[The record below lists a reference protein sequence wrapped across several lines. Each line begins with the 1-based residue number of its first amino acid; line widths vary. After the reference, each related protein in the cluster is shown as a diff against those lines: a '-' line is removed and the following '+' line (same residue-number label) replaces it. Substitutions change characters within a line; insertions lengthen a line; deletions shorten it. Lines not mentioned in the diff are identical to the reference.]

1 MRSYDLVV
9 VGGGHAGCEAAL
21 AAARLG
27 HVTALVTINLCEI
40 AKMPCNSA
48 IGGPGKSQLVREI
61 DALGGEMARI
71 TDAAMLNVRLLN
83 TSKGAA
89 MQVRRA
95 QTDRVQYKLLWKHV
109 LEQTSGLDLI
119 EGMAEEILT
128 TGGKVAGVRLREGL
142 RLEAKAVVIATGT
155 FLNGQVILGELS
167 YPAGRS
173 GEPPS
178 VGLATS
184 LEELG
189 LETDRLSTGT
199 TPRVNR
205 RTIDFSGLDR
215 QNTSELPLAFSFWN
229 DPVVLTSDYP
239 VYMTNTNEQTHQIIR
254 DNLHLSPNYNG
265 LITGKTPR
273 HCPSLESKIVN
284 FPDRDSHKVFLEP
297 EGRETAE
304 IYLQGIYTAFP
315 PEIQQQIVHS
325 IAGLEQA
332 HIERYGYD
340 IEYDYIRSGQLRP
353 TLEVSSIP
361 GLFLAGQLNGTTGYE
376 EAAAQGLLSGINAAC
391 YVSEREPLI
400 LSRGQAFIGVM
411 IDDLVT
417 KGITEPYRMLPSRA
431 EYRISLREGNADL
444 RLSATGYEIGLLPE
458 NRYEKVL
465 NKEKA
470 KKEIM
475 ARLKEQRIGPQHPL
489 NRMLAEKG
497 SSPLSNNGAS
507 LYELLKRS
515 QIHLDDLLPA
525 EQELADELKCEVE
538 IEAKYAGYLTQQERE
553 IGHLRR
559 LENVRIPSRFDYA
572 KLTNLSIE
580 GRELLSHVRPHS
592 FGQAA
597 RIPGVSQADLSML
610 AIYLR
615 R

>member
-40 AKMPCNSA
+40 AKMPCNPA

-95 QTDRVQYKLLWKHV
+95 QTDRVQYKLLWKQV

-119 EGMAEEILT
+119 EGMAEEIIT

-142 RLEAKAVVIATGT
+142 KLEAKAVVIATGT

-184 LEELG
+184 LEKLG
-189 LETDRLSTGT
+189 LKMDRLSTGT

-205 RTIDFSGLDR
+205 HTIDFSGLDC

-239 VYMTNTNEQTHQIIR
+239 VYLTNTNEQTHQIIR

-284 FPDRDSHKVFLEP
+284 FPDRDRHKVFLEP

-315 PEIQQQIVHS
+315 PQIQQQIVHS

-376 EAAAQGLLSGINAAC
+376 EAAAQGLLGGINAAC
-391 YVSEREPLI
+391 YVSGREPLI

-444 RLSATGYEIGLLPE
+444 RLSAIGRAIGLLPE

-465 NKEKA
+465 KKEKA
-470 KKEIM
+470 KKEIL

-489 NRMLAEKG
+489 NRILAEKG

-525 EQELADELKCEVE
+525 EEEFADELKYEVE
-538 IEAKYAGYLTQQERE
+538 IEAKYAGYLAQQERE

-559 LENVRIPSRFDYA
+559 LENVGIPSRLDYA
-572 KLTNLSIE
+572 KLTSLSIE
-580 GRELLSHVRPHS
+580 GRELLGHVRPHS

>member
-40 AKMPCNSA
+40 AKMPCNPA

-173 GEPPS
+173 GEAPS

-184 LEELG
+184 LEKLG
-189 LETDRLSTGT
+189 LKTDRLSTGT

-205 RTIDFSGLDR
+205 HTIDFSGLDC

-239 VYMTNTNEQTHQIIR
+239 VYLTNTNEHTHQIIR

-284 FPDRDSHKVFLEP
+284 FPDRDRHKVFLEP

-340 IEYDYIRSGQLRP
+340 IEYDYVRSGQLRP

-391 YVSEREPLI
+391 YVSGREPLI

-444 RLSATGYEIGLLPE
+444 RLSAIGRAIGLLPE

-465 NKEKA
+465 DKEKA
-470 KKEIM
+470 KKEIL

-497 SSPLSNNGAS
+497 SNPLSNNGAS

-538 IEAKYAGYLTQQERE
+538 IEAKYAGYLAQQERE

-559 LENVRIPSRFDYA
+559 LENVRIPSRLDYA

>member
-27 HVTALVTINLCEI
+27 HVTALVTINLCGI
-40 AKMPCNSA
+40 AEMPCNPA

-95 QTDRVQYKLLWKHV
+95 QTDRVQYKLLWKQV
-109 LEQTSGLDLI
+109 LEQTSSLDLI

-128 TGGKVAGVRLREGL
+128 TGGRVAGVRLREGL

-173 GEPPS
+173 GEPSS
-178 VGLATS
+178 VGLAAS

-205 RTIDFSGLDR
+205 HTIDFSGLDR
-215 QNTSELPLAFSFWN
+215 QDTSELPLAFSFWN
-229 DPVVLTSDYP
+229 DPVVLASDYP
-239 VYMTNTNEQTHQIIR
+239 VYLTNTNEQTHQIIR

-284 FPDRDSHKVFLEP
+284 FPDRGSHKVFLEP
-297 EGRETAE
+297 EGRQTAE

-340 IEYDYIRSGQLRP
+340 IEYDYISSGQLRP

-391 YVSEREPLI
+391 YVSGREPLI

-444 RLSATGYEIGLLPE
+444 RLSAIGRAIGLLPE

-470 KKEIM
+470 KKEIL
-475 ARLKEQRIGPQHPL
+475 ARLREQRIGPQHPL
-489 NRMLAEKG
+489 NRILAEKG

-525 EQELADELKCEVE
+525 GQEFADELKCEVE
-538 IEAKYAGYLTQQERE
+538 IEAKYAGYLAQQERE

-559 LENVRIPSRFDYA
+559 LENVRIPSRLDYA

-580 GRELLSHVRPHS
+580 GRELLGHVRPHS

>member
-21 AAARLG
+21 AADRLG

-40 AKMPCNSA
+40 AKMPCNPA

-71 TDAAMLNVRLLN
+71 SDAAMLNVRLLN

-229 DPVVLTSDYP
+229 NPVVLTSDYP

-340 IEYDYIRSGQLRP
+340 IEY
-353 TLEVSSIP
+353 V
-361 GLFLAGQLNGTTGYE
+361 
-376 EAAAQGLLSGINAAC
+376 
-391 YVSEREPLI
+391 
-400 LSRGQAFIGVM
+400 
-411 IDDLVT
+411 
-417 KGITEPYRMLPSRA
+417 
-431 EYRISLREGNADL
+431 
-444 RLSATGYEIGLLPE
+444 
-458 NRYEKVL
+458 
-465 NKEKA
+465 
-470 KKEIM
+470 
-475 ARLKEQRIGPQHPL
+475 
-489 NRMLAEKG
+489 
-497 SSPLSNNGAS
+497 
-507 LYELLKRS
+507 
-515 QIHLDDLLPA
+515 
-525 EQELADELKCEVE
+525 
-538 IEAKYAGYLTQQERE
+538 
-553 IGHLRR
+553 
-559 LENVRIPSRFDYA
+559 
-572 KLTNLSIE
+572 
-580 GRELLSHVRPHS
+580 
-592 FGQAA
+592 
-597 RIPGVSQADLSML
+597 
-610 AIYLR
+610 
-615 R
+615 

>member
-1 MRSYDLVV
+1 MKTYDLVV

-27 HVTALVTINLCEI
+27 HITALVTINLCEI
-40 AKMPCNSA
+40 AKMPCNPA

-83 TSKGAA
+83 TSKGPA

-95 QTDRVQYKLLWKHV
+95 QTDRVQYKLLWKQV
-109 LEQTSGLDLI
+109 LEQTSGLDLV

-128 TGGKVAGVRLREGL
+128 TGRKVAGVRLREGL
-142 RLEAKAVVIATGT
+142 RLKAKAVVIATGT

-189 LETDRLSTGT
+189 LEMDRLSTGT

-205 RTIDFSGLDR
+205 HSIDFSGLDR

-239 VYMTNTNEQTHQIIR
+239 VYLTNTNEQTHQIIR

-265 LITGKTPR
+265 LIAGKTPR

-315 PEIQQQIVHS
+315 PEIQEQIVRS
-325 IAGLEQA
+325 ITGLEQA

-376 EAAAQGLLSGINAAC
+376 EAAAQGLLAGINAAC
-391 YVSEREPLI
+391 YVSGGEPLI

-444 RLSATGYEIGLLPE
+444 RLSEIGRAIGLLPE

-465 NKEKA
+465 KKVKA
-470 KKEIM
+470 KKEIL
-475 ARLKEQRIGPQHPL
+475 AKLKGQRIGPQHPL
-489 NRMLAEKG
+489 NRILAERG

-507 LYELLKRS
+507 LYEILKRS

-525 EQELADELKCEVE
+525 EQEFADELKCEVE
-538 IEAKYAGYLTQQERE
+538 IEAKYAGYLAQQERE

-559 LENVRIPSRFDYA
+559 LENVRIPPRLDYA

-580 GRELLSHVRPHS
+580 GRDLLGHVRPHS